1 MSSASFAPFISFSIS
16 IPATAIGNNPTGVS
30 TENLPPTLSGITN
43 VSYPS
48 SSDKAFSAPLS
59 LSVVTYILLLASSIP
74 YLFSSI
80 SLNILNAIAG
90 SVVVPDFDITFIEYL
105 YTMLKMY
112 VEYVGK
118 DIDLNYHTFEYQNK
132 KYTQLEAINYI
143 CDVLEEALVVRTRK
157 ENILENVSIRTPIQE
172 RPKLPEIDYDKVGN
186 AIALFGKILPAM
198 WW

>member
-1 MSSASFAPFISFSIS
+1 MIDNIYGISKNKYLDNLYLE
-16 IPATAIGNNPTGVS
+16 PEEYGVNWDLVDEPEMVEDGYQWQEQQ
-30 TENLPPTLSGITN
+30 ENCGGHD
-43 VSYPS
+43 VRE
-48 SSDKAFSAPLS
+48 
-59 LSVVTYILLLASSIP
+59 
-74 YLFSSI
+74 LF
-80 SLNILNAIAG
+80 NF
-90 SVVVPDFDITFIEYL
+90 DFTFIEYL

-112 VEYVGK
+112 VEYAGK

-157 ENILENVSIRTPIQE
+157 ENILENVSIRTLIQE

>member
-1 MSSASFAPFISFSIS
+1 MVDNIYGISKNKYLDNLYLEPKEYGTNWDLVDSKDMVEDGFQWQEQQ
-16 IPATAIGNNPTGVS
+16 
-30 TENLPPTLSGITN
+30 ENCGGHD
-43 VSYPS
+43 VRE
-48 SSDKAFSAPLS
+48 
-59 LSVVTYILLLASSIP
+59 
-74 YLFSSI
+74 LF
-80 SLNILNAIAG
+80 NF
-90 SVVVPDFDITFIEYL
+90 DFTFIEYL

-143 CDVLEEALVVRTRK
+143 CDVLEEALVVRTRE
-157 ENILENVSIRTPIQE
+157 ENVLENVSIRTPIQE

>member
-1 MSSASFAPFISFSIS
+1 MVDNIYGISKNKYLDNLYLE
-16 IPATAIGNNPTGVS
+16 PKEYGVNWDLVDS
-30 TENLPPTLSGITN
+30 KDMVEDGSQWQEQQENCGGHDIRE
-43 VSYPS
+43 
-48 SSDKAFSAPLS
+48 
-59 LSVVTYILLLASSIP
+59 
-74 YLFSSI
+74 LF
-80 SLNILNAIAG
+80 N
-90 SVVVPDFDITFIEYL
+90 FDITFIEYL

-143 CDVLEEALVVRTRK
+143 CDVLEEALVVHTRE
-157 ENILENVSIRTPIQE
+157 ENILENVSIRTPLPK
-172 RPKLPEIDYDKVGN
+172 RPELPKIDYDKVGD